1 MVARL
6 LGNANGIL
14 SVGVALVGVVIIVAG
29 IFLVVQGWSAKN
41 EVRAAMLDE
50 AVTTT
55 IDGEE
60 VLVLDQ
66 RTAMNQ
72 ADLIKS
78 HTNETFGPYT
88 SLSRDDPQRDTYL
101 KGLTLR
107 NSLTLAR
114 MGLDLSELVM
124 GVGGLFFAVGGSVF
138 LVGALMA
145 VGIVRP
151 SEVEAKAQTAARQEF
166 ARAGFVRTSTVVSG
180 GSEED

>member
-1 MVARL
+1 MR
-6 LGNANGIL
+6 
-14 SVGVALVGVVIIVAG
+14 
-29 IFLVVQGWSAKN
+29 
-41 EVRAAMLDE
+41 DE

-88 SLSRDDPQRDTYL
+88 ALERDDPQRDTYL

-124 GVGGLFFAVGGSVF
+124 GVGALFFAIGGSV
-138 LVGALMA
+138 LVVGVLMA
-145 VGIVRP
+145 VAVVKP
-151 SEVEAKAQTAARQEF
+151 SEVETEARKAARREF
-166 ARAGFVRTSTVVSG
+166 AGAGIARTSAVVSG